1 MSDDGSVGSGS
12 DLGGAF
18 RSIGGF
24 FNDATGV
31 TAQNASNARQAQAMM
46 ENSRIEAQ
54 KNRDFQERLSSTAH
68 QREVADLR
76 AAGLNPILSGTGGH
90 GASTAA
96 GAMGQS
102 AGFPSENTGATGMSS
117 MVSTALQAAR
127 TKEEL
132 KNLRVTNDNIQMDT
146 QKKDKERTY
155 FHNLGQRTDVER
167 EILTHDEKGRKVE
180 GQIDTGQYGAAL
192 RYLDRLRGTSST
204 ASQFMRMLPGH
215 R

>member
-1 MSDDGSVGSGS
+1 MAAWADRLVNRFGQQY
-12 DLGGAF
+12 
-18 RSIGGF
+18 
-24 FNDATGV
+24 NDVTGV
-31 TAQNASNARQAQAMM
+31 TAQNAANAQQAQAMM
-46 ENSRIEAQ
+46 ENSRVEAE
-54 KNRDFQERLSSTAH
+54 KNREFQERLSSTAH

-102 AGFPSENTGATGMSS
+102 SGFPAENAGREMF
-117 MVSTALQAAR
+117 STALAAAR
-127 TKEEL
+127 GKLEMD
-132 KNLRVTNDNIQMDT
+132 NMRATNDNTRMDT
-146 QKKDKERTY
+146 AMKDKQRTY
-155 FHNLGQRTDVER
+155 FHNLGQRTDIER